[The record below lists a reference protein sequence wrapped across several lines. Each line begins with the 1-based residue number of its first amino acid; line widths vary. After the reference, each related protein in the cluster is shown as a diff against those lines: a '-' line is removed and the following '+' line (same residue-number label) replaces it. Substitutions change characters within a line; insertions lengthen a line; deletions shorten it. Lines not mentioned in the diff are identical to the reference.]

1 MTMKFM
7 RATLLAAGFVVS
19 IGAASANSDGGP
31 STATGYVYPNYWGQ
45 ALAQQHRSKIQALGT
60 DPSNRST
67 EVSLYPPN
75 PWA

>member
-7 RATLLAAGFVVS
+7 RATLLATGFVLS
-19 IGAASANSDGGP
+19 IGTASAISDGGP

-45 ALAQQHRSKIQALGT
+45 ALVQQHRSKIQAFGIN
-60 DPSNRST
+60 PSDRST
-67 EVSLYPPN
+67 DVSLYPPN